1 MIAVENLY
9 KRFGEVHAVN
19 GVSFA
24 AGDGKVTGLLG
35 PNGAGKTT
43 TLRMIYALMRPDE
56 GRITVDGIDAV
67 KEPQRA
73 QQQLGVLP
81 DVSGL
86 YPRLTAREHIYYYG
100 ELQGLSGRALHER
113 ADRLLDLLDMNG
125 IADRRTGGFSHGERT
140 KVALARALVHDP
152 QNVLLD
158 EPTNGLDVMS
168 TRAVRDIIRRLR
180 DDGRSVLFSSHVM
193 QEVSALCD
201 SIVVIARGGVA
212 ALGTPDELRR
222 QTGHQNLEDAFVALA
237 GLDEDGDPD
246 RPPAGAKR

>member
-1 MIAVENLY
+1 MIVVENLY
-9 KRFGEVHAVN
+9 KRFGDVHAVSN
-19 GVSFA
+19 VSFA
-24 AGDGKVTGLLG
+24 ASDGKVTGLLG

-56 GRITVDGIDAV
+56 GRIMVDDVDAV
-67 KEPQRA
+67 RDPQGA
-73 QQQLGVLP
+73 QARLGVLP

-100 ELQGLSGRALHER
+100 ELQGLSGRTLDER
-113 ADRLLDLLDMNG
+113 ARQLIETLDMNA

-140 KVALARALVHDP
+140 KVALARALVHEP

-180 DDGRSVLFSSHVM
+180 DAGKCVLFSSHVM

-201 SIVVIARGGVA
+201 SIIVIAKGGVA
-212 ALGTPDELRR
+212 AMGTPDELRAQSGR
-222 QTGHQNLEDAFVALA
+222 DNLEDAFVALS
-237 GLDEDGDPD
+237 GLEQDTSTPH
-246 RPPAGAKR
+246 PGASR